1 MNRKIKNISDLTT
14 MEKELIYC
22 YYFAEN
28 NKDVI
33 ELIKTIS
40 RNELK
45 PEIEQRSRVIWN
57 LLSFF
62 ENAHR
67 HIILHEEKVDALSI
81 IDDTN
86 EEISHMSD
94 TEKSWK
100 FTVKCLKLINVGLI
114 ENLDSDERHVDTAS
128 FRLKK
133 DYIQQINKMLSK
145 LSKYMTVFNNLP
157 DKHVKNIDSII
168 EKYKKDFELS
178 DSDYDSNKIT
188 INKEK
193 LINYMKNI
201 VDLDSDIFSLKR
213 RYNSLAKEREQLIMY
228 DYFDEFV
235 NANSEIENKVSE
247 LKKNIKA
254 LNNKMENKPTLKNN
268 INIDLPQKPMFNLTK
283 PEEPVLKKANL
294 FNKKKVEEENQK
306 LLKQFDKDM
315 SIYNKEYEKYN
326 NDLDNYNAEVK
337 KITEKAKKQNE
348 KLYEKELEK
357 YNSQVEDYK
366 LMLEQKSVEMQNLLD
381 NPQKE
386 VEEILIDKDSYKK
399 IKAIEYELEF
409 IIENIK
415 KDIEIQNKMY
425 SYNIIYGK
433 YRNYISMSSF
443 IDYFMSGRCST
454 LDTNTGA
461 YNLYEQES
469 RTDIIINK
477 LDTIVDSLEKIKEN
491 QYYIYNQLKSIDSSL
506 KSINEQLLVNNI
518 LQVVQVAK
526 LDEII
531 DNTNEIAYNTK
542 VTAYYSKKTANYTK
556 AIAFMNFMDR
566 L

>member
-33 ELIKTIS
+33 ELIKTIA

-45 PEIEQRSRVIWN
+45 PEIEQRSKVIWN
-57 LLSFF
+57 LLIFF

-67 HIILHEEKVDALSI
+67 HIILHEEKADALSI

-94 TEKSWK
+94 TKKSWE
-100 FTVKCLKLINVGLI
+100 FTVKCLSLKKVGLI

-133 DYIQQINKMLSK
+133 DYIQQINKM

-188 INKEK
+188 LNKEK
-193 LINYMKNI
+193 LIDYMKNI

-213 RYNSLAKEREQLIMY
+213 RYNSLAKEREHLIMY

-235 NANSEIENKVSE
+235 NANCEIENKVSE

-254 LNNKMENKPTLKNN
+254 LNNKIENKPTLKNN
-268 INIDLPQKPMFNLTK
+268 INIDLPKKPMFNLTK

-294 FNKKKVEEENQK
+294 FNKKKVEEENKQ
-306 LLKQFDKDM
+306 LLQQFNKDM
-315 SIYNKEYEKYN
+315 SVYNKELEKYN
-326 NDLDNYNAEVK
+326 NDIDNYDKEVE
-337 KITEKAKKQNE
+337 KIKEEAKKQNE
-348 KLYEKELEK
+348 KLYEEELEEYENK
-357 YNSQVEDYK
+357 VKDDK
-366 LMLEQKSVEMQNLLD
+366 MMLEKKDAELHNLLD
-381 NPQKE
+381 NEPKE
-386 VEEILIDKDSYKK
+386 LEEILLDKEGYKK
-399 IKAIEYELEF
+399 LKAIEYELEF

-433 YRNYISMSSF
+433 YRNYIAMSSF

-477 LDTIVDSLEKIKEN
+477 LDAIVDSLEEIKEN
-491 QYYIYNQLKSIDSSL
+491 QYYIYNQLKSINNTLENIDS
-506 KSINEQLLVNNI
+506 QLLVNNI

-566 L
+566 V